1 MTVTDERW
9 ARVKALFQA
18 AVERPR
24 AERDAFLAAATSDDA
39 VRREVASLLTS
50 DTSNVSFLDQLRV
63 AHEPGHADLL
73 AALPASIDQ
82 MQPCPVLTAGR
93 RVGPYDI
100 VAPLGAGAMGEVY
113 RAHDTTLN
121 RDVALKVLPE
131 LFAVDADR
139 LARFTR
145 EAQVLASLNHPNI
158 ATIYGLEE
166 SNGTQALVLELVEGP
181 TLGDRIARGPLALDE
196 ALTIA
201 RQIADALE
209 AAHEK
214 GIIHRDLKPANIKI
228 TGNGVVKV
236 LDFGLAKVWDGA
248 PQSDLAGSPR
258 LNATDSGERTILG
271 TPAYMSPEQARG
283 KPLDKRTDIW
293 SFGCVLYEMLTGRPA
308 FAGETVSDT
317 IAAILEREPEWEAL
331 PDTTPV
337 SVRQLLKRCFE
348 KDPRRRVR
356 DIGDA
361 RIELDDALAG
371 RAIGAPVAR
380 RAGRERVAL
389 TALALVTVAAA
400 LAVGSVLYLR
410 RAPADTPAYRS
421 SILPPAGES
430 VPARVGR
437 FALSPNGRRLA
448 FVGENGGGTGLWVQ
462 SLDGL
467 VAQPLA
473 GTEGAG
479 SPFWSSDSRFVGF
492 YVGGKIKTVDAT
504 GGPPMTL
511 ADAHPNPGATWNR
524 DGTILFASF
533 GPGNPIRRVSDSG
546 GTPFP
551 VTTLNADNGET
562 QHWLPFFLPDGR
574 HFLYF
579 AVGSK
584 TAGPNSPNGIYV
596 AAIDSNERK
605 LLVPGGST
613 AMYALGYLLFLREQ
627 ALMAQPFDVER
638 LELTGDAVPIA
649 ERVMIGGAS
658 GMGGAFSVSETGVLA
673 YQTGPADAGGQ
684 AGAPTQL
691 VWFDRSGKQLGALGD
706 QARYGDLELT
716 PDGGRVAVSLFD
728 RTRRGRDIW
737 LFDIARGLRTHFTFD
752 PSDDEASVWSP
763 DGSRVVFNANR
774 KGHLDLYLKASSG
787 EGTEEELLSD
797 SSDKVPLDWSPDG
810 RFILFG
816 VGEPAF
822 QATTDLWVL
831 PLFGDRKPFPFLQT
845 PFSEFPARFSA
856 DGRWIAYASNES
868 GRKEIYVVP
877 FPGRGGAP
885 SAAPALETP
894 GDKWQVSTAGGS
906 WPRWRSDG
914 KEIFYLAPDKKL
926 MSAMVN
932 GSGSAFE
939 VGAVRP
945 LFDTRA
951 LTIGNTGSMY
961 DVSPDGQRF
970 LVNTLADDVAAAPIT
985 LVVNW
990 PALLKK

>member
-1 MTVTDERW
+1 MTDERW
-9 ARVKALFQA
+9 PRVKALFEA
-18 AVERPR
+18 AVERPP
-24 AERDAFLAAATSDDA
+24 AERDAFLTAATGDDDA
-39 VRREVASLLTS
+39 LRREVASLLTS
-50 DTSNVSFLDQLRV
+50 DTSNVSFLDRLPSAR
-63 AHEPGHADLL
+63 ESGHADLL
-73 AALPASIDQ
+73 AALPASMDQ
-82 MQPCPVLTAGR
+82 TLPSPVLTAGCR
-93 RVGPYDI
+93 IGPYDI

-158 ATIYGLEE
+158 AAIYGLEE

-181 TLGDRIARGPLALDE
+181 TLADRIARGPLALDE

-201 RQIADALE
+201 RQMADALE

-214 GIIHRDLKPANIKI
+214 GIIHRDLKPSNIKI
-228 TGNGVVKV
+228 AGHGVVKV

-258 LNATDSGERTILG
+258 LTATDIGERTILG

-283 KPLDKRTDIW
+283 QSLDRRADIW
-293 SFGCVLYEMLTGRPA
+293 AFGCVLYEMLTGRVA
-308 FAGETVSDT
+308 LSGETVSDT
-317 IAAILEREPEWEAL
+317 IAAILEREPEWKAL

-337 SVRQLLKRCFE
+337 SVRQLLQRCFE

-371 RAIGAPVAR
+371 RATGAPVAR
-380 RAGRERVAL
+380 RAGRERVAWI
-389 TALALVTVAAA
+389 ASALVTVAAVF
-400 LAVGSVLYLR
+400 AVGSVLYLR
-410 RAPADTPAYRS
+410 GAPADTRAYRS

-430 VPARVGR
+430 APARVGR
-437 FALSPNGRRLA
+437 FALSPDGRRLA
-448 FVGENGGGTGLWVQ
+448 FVGENGGATGLWVQ

-479 SPFWSSDSRFVGF
+479 SPFWSSDSRFIGF
-492 YVGGKIKTVDAT
+492 FVGGKIKRVEAT
-504 GGPPMTL
+504 GGPPVTL
-511 ADAHPNPGATWNR
+511 ADAIPNPGATWNR

-533 GPGNPIRRVSDSG
+533 GPGNPIRRVSASG
-546 GTPFP
+546 GAPSP
-551 VTTLNADNGET
+551 VTSLNADNGET
-562 QHWLPFFLPDGR
+562 QHWFPFFLPDGR

-579 AVGSK
+579 AVGNK
-584 TAGPNSPNGIYV
+584 TVGPSSPNGIYV
-596 AAIDSNERK
+596 SALDSNQRK

-627 ALMAQPFDVER
+627 TLMAQPFDVER

-658 GMGGAFSVSETGVLA
+658 GMAGAFSVSETGVLA

-691 VWFDRSGKQLGALGD
+691 VWFDRSGKQIGALGE

-716 PDGGRVAVSLFD
+716 SDGGRVAVSLFD
-728 RTRRGRDIW
+728 RARRGRDIW
-737 LFDIARGLRTHFTFD
+737 LFDIARGLRTRFTFD
-752 PSDDEASVWSP
+752 PADEMTSVWSP
-763 DGSRVVFNANR
+763 DASRIVFNARR
-774 KGHLDLYLKASSG
+774 KGHWDLYQKASSG
-787 EGTEEELLSD
+787 AGTEEELLAD
-797 SSDKVPLDWSPDG
+797 SVDKVPLDWSPDG

-816 VGEPAF
+816 VGAF
-822 QATTDLWVL
+822 QATADLWVL

-845 PFSEFPARFSA
+845 PFSEVPGRFSA

-868 GRKEIYVVP
+868 AGRYEVYVAP

-885 SAAPALETP
+885 GAAPGLETP
-894 GDKWQVSTAGGS
+894 GDKWQVSTAGGR

-926 MSAMVN
+926 MSATVN
-932 GSGSAFE
+932 GAGSAFE

-970 LVNTLADDVAAAPIT
+970 LVNTLAEEAAPAPIT